1 MQIFCCL
8 TKQNTNF
15 AFVKQRKFHNLK
27 WQCHEIVFPFSF
39 ESNAPDKY
47 AKMVLVNNTVRLRG
61 DIQILSLKNLTLRRL
76 TLHGVKQS
84 WSMLKQ
90 FTYFFIFSFKAR
102 RGLQRQKLCRQK
114 KLRTVLVFAK
124 SDSAHCQSIWDFQ
137 NICLTLRSVS
147 LTLRS
152 ISQCRVRIRAVLA
165 CAESLIS
172 RISLRRRIYPQ
183 TILACLSGGK
193 KMPNNLVTLPL

>member
-1 MQIFCCL
+1 MQIFCCF

-15 AFVKQRKFHNLK
+15 AFEKQRKFHNLK
-27 WQCHEIVFPFSF
+27 WQCHKIFFPFSY
-39 ESNAPDKY
+39 ESNAPDKICENGFGEQY
-47 AKMVLVNNTVRLRG
+47 STSSRRYSNFKFEKFDFTQTNTAWSQTKLVYVEIVHIFFYILFQGKERPAKTK
-61 DIQILSLKNLTLRRL
+61 I
-76 TLHGVKQS
+76 
-84 WSMLKQ
+84 ML
-90 FTYFFIFSFKAR
+90 A
-102 RGLQRQKLCRQK
+102 